1 MPCSVPRVSWV
12 PCTHWVLTAKIKPLD
27 EEATDEDCHI
37 LSLTGLKFRLN
48 AFVYTD
54 FNAQKLKV
62 DGWTVGRKSS
72 VDPILRA
79 PAVLINR
86 LTRTCW
92 NLSAFRQKIICAF
105 LEVHLCQLFLYL
117 MHLFVSL
124 LHELHELSSLYE
136 LPRVALMMFLAI
148 HGDSCDTVT
157 LVWHWAE

>member
-1 MPCSVPRVSWV
+1 M
-12 PCTHWVLTAKIKPLD
+12 
-27 EEATDEDCHI
+27 
-37 LSLTGLKFRLN
+37 
-48 AFVYTD
+48 
-54 FNAQKLKV
+54 

-105 LEVHLCQLFLYL
+105 LEVQLCQLFLYL

-124 LHELHELSSLYE
+124 LHELSSLYE

-148 HGDSCDTVT
+148 HGDSCDTCVALGRVEIKKVARCQFASYSKMT
-157 LVWHWAE
+157 NKKVSKTQREPWLVVNG